1 MMTSS
6 RASLVGGLPSL
17 PGELWIKIFAWLGDD
32 DVAAARAAA
41 TCREWRQ
48 HVRDGYG
55 ARYTMAVQIARVF
68 LGGLPR
74 VDASSTGTHTAVRRS
89 RRTRD
94 HERLLVTQYL
104 LTPCR
109 ATLMTSDDALS
120 ITRIHDDDDEPDDEA
135 DVDAEGKPRKHVMLR
150 GRTCAELATAE
161 EALRSVVPTVALCNG
176 RLPTFLRSMYAVTGG
191 QEADGQEYC
200 KQGLLHEHDG
210 VSKYG
215 VLCPL
220 PSEVGFTYG
229 GYFCYQTV
237 SLRAWLGS
245 DYEPTLSGEYPDL
258 HGDGTYRAIHE

>member
-1 MMTSS
+1 
-6 RASLVGGLPSL
+6 
-17 PGELWIKIFAWLGDD
+17 
-32 DVAAARAAA
+32 
-41 TCREWRQ
+41 
-48 HVRDGYG
+48 
-55 ARYTMAVQIARVF
+55 MAVQIARVF
-68 LGGLPR
+68 LAGLPR
-74 VDASSTGTHTAVRRS
+74 VDASST
-89 RRTRD
+89 
-94 HERLLVTQYL
+94 
-104 LTPCR
+104 
-109 ATLMTSDDALS
+109 
-120 ITRIHDDDDEPDDEA
+120 DDEA

-237 SLRAWLGS
+237 SLLAWLGS

-258 HGDGTYRAIHE
+258 HGDGLVFAAACQEEESWAMYWKGQVRVLRHTGGVARETLALRSKRRSTHHNTATYICVLHIDNTKNSNIITRHLFQKYY